1 MSVQISKVTIK
12 YQASIPKEVREKLNI
27 KAGDFIEFDIEGD
40 RVVLKKANS
49 NIDKNMLKLMQAN
62 MQEWNSKED
71 ERQFGYLEKLVK

>member
-12 YQASIPKEVREKLNI
+12 YQASIPKEVRDKLNI

-40 RVVLKKANS
+40 KVILKKANS

-71 ERQFGYLEKLVK
+71 EEQFKYLEKLVK